1 MKQKIKV
8 FDGIFSHNPYSCLNC
23 DSDYIEWVVNPNEI
37 IENDILF
44 FTDHSLNDV
53 LKYKDIKG
61 VRCYAWLIES
71 PAIIDQTN
79 IINLEN
85 YFDNIFTHKK
95 EFIDRNPNKYKL
107 LPVWGSWIKYKD
119 RKIYHKHKDIS
130 IIASY
135 KSQTD
140 GHRLR
145 HNVIK
150 LFGDVLDVYGSGY
163 RPVDDKLE
171 ALKDYRFSIVIEN
184 TKQDYYFSEKL
195 LDCFTTGTI
204 PIYWG
209 CPSVGDFFDIN
220 GIIRFDTF
228 DELYE
233 ILNEGNFDKLYNEM
247 LPYIKTNFELAN
259 KYKAPEDFLINYK
272 NIIIC

>member
-1 MKQKIKV
+1 MKQKIKI

-23 DSDYIEWVVNPNEI
+23 DSDYIEWVVNPLKVD
-37 IENDILF
+37 ENDIVF
-44 FTDHSLNDV
+44 FTDASLNDV

-61 VRCYAWLIES
+61 VRCYAWFIES

-79 IINLEN
+79 IIELEQ
-85 YFDNIFTHKK
+85 YFDNVFTHKK

-107 LPVWGSWIKYKD
+107 LPVWGSWIKYQD
-119 RKIYHKHKDIS
+119 RKIYNKHKDIS

-135 KSQTD
+135 KNQTT
-140 GHRLR
+140 GHKLR

-150 LFGDVLDVYGSGY
+150 LFNDVIDVYGSGY
-163 RPVDDKLE
+163 KSIDDKIVG
-171 ALKDYRFSIVIEN
+171 LKDYRFSIVIEN

-209 CPSVGDFFDIN
+209 CPSIGDFFDIN

-228 DELYE
+228 DDLYE
-233 ILNEGNFDKLYNEM
+233 ILNGSNFDKLYNEM

-259 KYKAPEDFLINYK
+259 KYKAPEDFLINYD